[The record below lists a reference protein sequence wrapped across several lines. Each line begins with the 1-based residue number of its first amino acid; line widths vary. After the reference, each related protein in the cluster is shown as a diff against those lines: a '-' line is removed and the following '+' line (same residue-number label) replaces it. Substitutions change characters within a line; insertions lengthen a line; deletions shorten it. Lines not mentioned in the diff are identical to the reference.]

1 MCSLFRWTTLKSRH
15 RVRLMWWTAKIIR
28 RSTRLSGR
36 RRWRSL
42 GPLRTVYRRHSGSKF
57 NREKGSLSAGQ
68 SHLKPVAVAKRCKLR
83 ANLWHDLLSCNIIC
97 IWKMIKRW
105 LDECQS
111 NLLTYWWTNKLTG
124 WLIGCL
130 TDWLRDWLIDRL
142 IDTLTDWLINY
153 LIDWLL
159 YCLIDCMMDWLMGW
173 LTVCLINWMTED
185 WKTA

>member
-1 MCSLFRWTTLKSRH
+1 MVSLLQERH
-15 RVRLMWWTAKIIR
+15 HPT
-28 RSTRLSGR
+28 
-36 RRWRSL
+36 
-42 GPLRTVYRRHSGSKF
+42 F
-57 NREKGSLSAGQ
+57 NRVPDSEEIWIPELWVSNGKVNQWLSPKDVNCVQ
-68 SHLKPVAVAKRCKLR
+68 TFVMTCC
-83 ANLWHDLLSCNIIC
+83 HDLLSCNIIC

-124 WLIGCL
+124 WLIGCF

>member
-1 MCSLFRWTTLKSRH
+1 MKQKPY
-15 RVRLMWWTAKIIR
+15 MN
-28 RSTRLSGR
+28 G
-36 RRWRSL
+36 
-42 GPLRTVYRRHSGSKF
+42 
-57 NREKGSLSAGQ
+57 REKRRETKPFGRK
-68 SHLKPVAVAKRCKLR
+68 KPVAVAKRCKLR
-83 ANLWHDLLSCNIIC
+83 ANLCHDLLSWPVVMTCCHDLLSCNIIC

-111 NLLTYWWTNKLTG
+111 NLLTYWWTNRLTG
-124 WLIGCL
+124 WLIGYL

-142 IDTLTDWLINY
+142 IDTVTDWLINY